1 MIIKSIYYFT
11 ESKMNP
17 EKKKNIMITIL
28 ISALIM
34 IYYAVYFAILVTIL
48 EGIWKLMFGIL
59 PLILSYI
66 MLRVCVERINEIKKG
81 EDDDFSKY

>member
-1 MIIKSIYYFT
+1 
-11 ESKMNP
+11 
-17 EKKKNIMITIL
+17 
-28 ISALIM
+28 M